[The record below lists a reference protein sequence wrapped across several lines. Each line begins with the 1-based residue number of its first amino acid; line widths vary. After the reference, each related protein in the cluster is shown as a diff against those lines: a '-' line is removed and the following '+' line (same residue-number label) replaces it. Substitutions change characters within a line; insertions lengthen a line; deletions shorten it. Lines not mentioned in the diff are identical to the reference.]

1 MLVHKFQDISVT
13 QRSPSNHNH
22 HHHNHHHQTRR
33 LHYQSSHD
41 VLPKL
46 IVKSYYFH
54 FGQTHIKDYEETKIG
69 SYNPNGC

>member
-1 MLVHKFQDISVT
+1 MLAHKFQDISVT
-13 QRSPSNHNH
+13 QRSPS
-22 HHHNHHHQTRR
+22 NHHHQTRR

-46 IVKSYYFH
+46 IAKSYYFH
-54 FGQTHIKDYEETKIG
+54 FGQTNIKDYKETKIG